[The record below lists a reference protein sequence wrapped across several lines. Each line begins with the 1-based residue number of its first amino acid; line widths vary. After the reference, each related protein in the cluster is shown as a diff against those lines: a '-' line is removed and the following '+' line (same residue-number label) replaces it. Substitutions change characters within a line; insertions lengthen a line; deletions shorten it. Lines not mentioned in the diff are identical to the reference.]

1 MKIKTE
7 LENLKEKDIYS
18 LMLFALYKVND
29 LPEYS
34 ALSQLAYILD
44 KDNLLRLC
52 EFYGGLTIKIPTV
65 AELESLIYGLLMF
78 QQIDIEHKEYRK
90 VYDSLKLKEIDA
102 NHVKDTY
109 FLLKKLLSEYKF
121 DSGRS

>member
-18 LMLFALYKVND
+18 LMLFALYKAND

-90 VYDSLKLKEIDA
+90 VYDALKLKEIDA

>member
-18 LMLFALYKVND
+18 LMLFALYKAQE

-44 KDNLLRLC
+44 KDNLLKLC
-52 EFYGGLTIKIPTV
+52 EFYGGLTIRIPTIT
-65 AELESLIYGLLMF
+65 ELEYLLYGLLMF
-78 QQIDIEHKEYRK
+78 QRIDIEKEK
-90 VYDSLKLKEIDA
+90 YDSVYADLKAKEIDA

-109 FLLKKLLSEYKF
+109 FLLKELLSNYQF
-121 DSGRS
+121 NSGRE